1 MPNHPP
7 LPEAWLERP
16 MNLFV
21 SGGSRSVV
29 NMLGLGIAQTLAER
43 FIWLE
48 IRDPL
53 EPISP
58 VDLRTLARI
67 PKELRFIAQRPE
79 DLRPDDADANLA
91 LWTVLPDEERHGPPP
106 FADALRL
113 PVFLRQIL
121 DRLIRSDRP
130 VLLVVANTDRVAEFY
145 PARRHSSEE
154 WLRLL
159 REQNLSLI
167 ATWTGAARP
176 DWTVFETAF
185 RVEPPT
191 ENVGGEGTVVVEQF
205 SPPTAGWELGSRRP
219 LRAMPGAASLLDLS
233 R

>member
-1 MPNHPP
+1 M
-7 LPEAWLERP
+7 
-16 MNLFV
+16 
-21 SGGSRSVV
+21 V
-29 NMLGLGIAQTLAER
+29 NMVGLGLAQTLAER

-48 IRDPL
+48 VRDPL

-58 VDLRTLARI
+58 VELRTLARI
-67 PKELRFIAQRPE
+67 PKELRFIVQRPE
-79 DLRPDDADANLA
+79 ELRPDDADANLA

-106 FADALRL
+106 FAEALRL

-145 PARRHSSEE
+145 PERRESTDE

-159 REQNLSLI
+159 QQQNLSLI
-167 ATWTGAARP
+167 ATWTGPSRS
-176 DWTVFETAF
+176 DWTAFESAL
-185 RVEPPT
+185 RVESPP
-191 ENVGGEGTVVVEQF
+191 ENVSGEGAVVVERF
-205 SPPTAGWELGSRRP
+205 SPPTAGWESGSHRP
-219 LRAMPGAASLLDLS
+219 LRAMPGAASLLNLS